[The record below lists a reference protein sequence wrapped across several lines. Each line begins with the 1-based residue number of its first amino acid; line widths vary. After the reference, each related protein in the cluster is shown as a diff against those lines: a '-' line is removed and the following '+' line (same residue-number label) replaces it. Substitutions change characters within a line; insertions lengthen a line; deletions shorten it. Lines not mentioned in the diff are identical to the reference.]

1 MRAELL
7 ERMKHLG
14 IDAYE
19 ADIDRKRLLA
29 ANECFLSNAVIGIW
43 PVNKI
48 EKKSFQIGKV
58 TRRLIVQL
66 EKDQESLNEHTG

>member
-14 IDAYE
+14 IEAYE
-19 ADIDRKRLLA
+19 VEIDRERLLA
-29 ANECFLSNAVIGIW
+29 ASECFLSNAVIGIW

-48 EKKSFQIGKV
+48 DNKLFQIGKA
-58 TRRLIVQL
+58 TRRLIAQL
-66 EKDQESLNEHTG
+66 EKDQEFLNEHTG